1 MKISKPQHFKLRI
14 EDVKYYRKEDGTPVF
29 TEWTGYGPV
38 IIPFSHTV
46 FLKRGTRKPQF
57 TMQYGKRRVLTID
70 VREYL
75 KNHLSYLSDKE
86 EKGELGDYSENL
98 SKVEPPE
105 KPRQLDL
112 FEDFCQRLLQ

>member
-1 MKISKPQHFKLRI
+1 MMLISKPQHFKLRI

-38 IIPFSHTV
+38 QVPFGHTL

-57 TMQYGKRRVLTID
+57 TLGRGRRVYTID
-70 VREYL
+70 VRAYL
-75 KNHLSYLSDKE
+75 KNHLNYLLDKE
-86 EKGELGDYSENL
+86 EKAALGDYRENL
-98 SKVEPPE
+98 PPEPKPEPPKQ

-112 FEDFCQRLLQ
+112 FD